1 MSTNNGFKPLTEF
14 PPGAR
19 AVISQLCAGHRGR
32 CRVCAL
38 GLTPGTEV
46 EIRSSGHGPLKIRV
60 RGSDIVLGHQLASKI
75 LAQPAGSSPGKP
87 TES

>member
-1 MSTNNGFKPLTEF
+1 MNSNNGFKPLTHY

-19 AVISQLCAGHRGR
+19 AVVSKLCAGHRGR

-46 EIRSSGHGPLKIRV
+46 EILATGSGPIKIRA
-60 RGSDIVLGHQLASKI
+60 RGADIVIGHQLAAKI
-75 LAQPAGSSPGKP
+75 LAQPADSAGANPC
-87 TES
+87 ES